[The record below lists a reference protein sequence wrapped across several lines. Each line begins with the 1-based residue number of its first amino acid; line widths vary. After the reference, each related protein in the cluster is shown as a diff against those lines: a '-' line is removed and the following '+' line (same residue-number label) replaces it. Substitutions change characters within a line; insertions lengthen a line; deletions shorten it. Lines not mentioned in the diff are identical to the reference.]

1 MQKPGGHYNTAATH
15 RYLERVAEEHADILE
30 AILAGDSDAAR
41 DAMRHHLSRA
51 SNTYASYRT

>member
-1 MQKPGGHYNTAATH
+1 M
-15 RYLERVAEEHADILE
+15 ERVAEEHADILE